1 LDKALE
7 AFLVYLAGERN
18 LSPRTVEAYSFEC
31 RRLLRWL
38 AEENWRPGRRRVLP
52 RDILESCQARLARQ
66 GLAASSQARATSAWR
81 TFTRFCT
88 RRDFLRD
95 DPGATL
101 ESPRRPS
108 RLPRT
113 VGEKALG
120 EWLENLPS
128 GEPAERR
135 DRAVVELIYSTGLRV
150 SELAGLNLSDLDMGA
165 EMVLVRAGKGNK
177 DRLVPAGRTALKTVR
192 AMLAD
197 RAEARLPRAG
207 GRRGRREAPVADEP
221 LFQNGRGGRLTPRSI
236 QRLVAKRLGGV
247 SPGVGITPH
256 ALRHSFASHLL
267 DRGAELRAIQ
277 ELLGHASLSSTQIYT
292 RVSPSRLRRAYSQA
306 HPRAE

>member
-1 LDKALE
+1 LEKALE

-18 LSPRTVEAYSFEC
+18 LSPRTVDAYSFEC

-38 AEENWRPGRRRVLP
+38 AEDGWKPGRRVLP
-52 RDILESCQARLARQ
+52 RDILDRCQARLARQ
-66 GLAASSQARATSAWR
+66 GLSPASQARATSAWR
-81 TFTRFCT
+81 TFTRFSA
-88 RRDFLRD
+88 RRGFLRE
-95 DPGATL
+95 DPGGALT
-101 ESPRRPS
+101 SPRRPS

-113 VGEKALG
+113 VAEDALG
-120 EWLENLPS
+120 EWLESLPS

-135 DRAVVELIYSTGLRV
+135 DRAVVEMIYSTGLRV
-150 SELAGLNLSDLDMGA
+150 GEVSALDLSDLDFSTRI
-165 EMVLVRAGKGNK
+165 VRVRAGKGGK
-177 DRLVPAGRTALKTVR
+177 DRLVPIGRTAAVAVRTMLK
-192 AMLAD
+192 D
-197 RAEARLPRAG
+197 RAEAKLPRPG
-207 GRRGRREAPVADEP
+207 GRRGRRLAGVADEP

-236 QRLVAKRLGGV
+236 QRLVAKRLAGV

-277 ELLGHASLSSTQIYT
+277 ELLGHASLASTQIYT
-292 RVSPSRLRRAYSQA
+292 RVSPSRLRRAYVQA

>member
-1 LDKALE
+1 MDKALE

-38 AEENWRPGRRRVLP
+38 DEENWRPGRRRVLP
-52 RDILESCQARLARQ
+52 RDYLEACQARLARL
-66 GLAASSQARATSAWR
+66 GLSAASQARATSAWR
-81 TFTRFCT
+81 TFCRFCT
-88 RRDFLRD
+88 RRGFLRD
-95 DPGATL
+95 DAAAAL
-101 ESPRRPS
+101 ESPRQPS

-113 VGEKALG
+113 VAEKALS
-120 EWLENLPS
+120 EWLENLPVDD
-128 GEPAERR
+128 PADRR
-135 DRAVVELIYSTGLRV
+135 DRAVVELIYSTGVRV
-150 SELAGLNLSDLDMGA
+150 SELAGLNLSDLDMGSR
-165 EMVLVRAGKGNK
+165 MVRVRAGKGNK
-177 DRLVPAGRTALKTVR
+177 DRLVPVGRTALKAVR
-192 AMLAD
+192 VMLAD
-197 RAEARLPRAG
+197 RADARLPRAG
-207 GRRGRREAPVADEP
+207 GRRGRRDTPATDEP

-247 SPGVGITPH
+247 RPGVGITPH

-267 DRGAELRAIQ
+267 DHGAELRAIQ

-292 RVSPSRLRRAYSQA
+292 RVSPTRLRRAYVQA